1 MGYNTTTATV
11 GVLGFNGK
19 VLAVSGDGSLLL
31 VSDPIA
37 NATYLYSTSL
47 ASRVATA
54 VGGATAGALTPDNQ
68 WSLSV
73 IGQNLVRQGNNVPIA
88 TTALSYTPNNIDVL
102 AQGSLAFITSSTG
115 HSVDVRPAIK
125 ATCKL

>member
-1 MGYNTTTATV
+1 MGYNTTSATV

-54 VGGATAGALTPDNQ
+54 VGGATAGTLTPDNQ
-68 WSLSV
+68 WSLSAHRPESGAS
-73 IGQNLVRQGNNVPIA
+73 GQQRADYDYRAEL
-88 TTALSYTPNNIDVL
+88 Y
-102 AQGSLAFITSSTG
+102 AQ
-115 HSVDVRPAIK
+115 
-125 ATCKL
+125 